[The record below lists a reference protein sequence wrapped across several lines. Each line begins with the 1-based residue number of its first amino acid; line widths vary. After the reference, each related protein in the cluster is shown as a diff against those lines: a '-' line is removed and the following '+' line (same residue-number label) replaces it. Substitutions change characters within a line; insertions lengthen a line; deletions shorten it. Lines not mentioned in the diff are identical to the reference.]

1 MEAGPD
7 DGGWHGDVLY
17 CYYTRILGL
26 LINNTI
32 YAIYLFA
39 QLQQKWSFIHHHP
52 RPHTLRTPTRP
63 FLSHLQ
69 AIVPDGV

>member
-1 MEAGPD
+1 MEAEPD

-39 QLQQKWSFIHHHP
+39 HIHIC
-52 RPHTLRTPTRP
+52 PT
-63 FLSHLQ
+63 
-69 AIVPDGV
+69 IT